1 MGNVKYYVD
10 SNKMV
15 FSFLLSSAI
24 DITVFVVKQT
34 YSWGRYLVYGHEETT
49 EEKLEKVFQKYSEI
63 KQELEELKNNGD
75 TKRRDDK
82 QVYQSS

>member
-1 MGNVKYYVD
+1 M
-10 SNKMV
+10 
-15 FSFLLSSAI
+15 
-24 DITVFVVKQT
+24 TVFVVKQT